1 GAALACVPLRWNTAG
16 RLSRPARAALE
27 LTGVVALGGL
37 WLCLSRVD
45 QFDPRL
51 YRGGFLAVALLAG
64 LAVVVA
70 SHPRSWVAAG
80 LGRRPLVWLGRR
92 SYAVYLWFWPVFMLT
107 RPHSDVPLSGTPLL
121 LLRMA
126 VTLALA
132 TASYRWVEQ
141 PVREGALGRA
151 WADLRPGVGGKRRP
165 SPAAARWAVGSA
177 AAVVAISTAVVI
189 GHPVPAPPFS
199 VPAAASA
206 LAPAAPAAA
215 ALSVLPVAVPVVP
228 VTAPAPTDTAP
239 ALVVAEATPAVA
251 VPDPSAAQAA
261 AQPAPAPEPVPAPGP
276 PAGVRVTAI
285 GESVMIVAQP
295 AMEAEGMYVDA
306 VIGRQFADSLAVA
319 HALRDSGAL
328 GEIVVVHLGNNGPVT
343 DGQFDELMDVLS
355 VAHRVVVVNVKVPRP
370 WEEHNN
376 QLYASAVPRFPNAVL
391 VDWHAVGEAHPDAFV
406 DDGVHMNY
414 SGVQLYMD
422 LLHSG
427 M

>member
-1 GAALACVPLRWNTAG
+1 
-16 RLSRPARAALE
+16 
-27 LTGVVALGGL
+27 
-37 WLCLSRVD
+37 
-45 QFDPRL
+45 
-51 YRGGFLAVALLAG
+51 
-64 LAVVVA
+64 
-70 SHPRSWVAAG
+70 
-80 LGRRPLVWLGRR
+80 
-92 SYAVYLWFWPVFMLT
+92 
-107 RPHSDVPLSGTPLL
+107 
-121 LLRMA
+121 
-126 VTLALA
+126 
-132 TASYRWVEQ
+132 
-141 PVREGALGRA
+141 
-151 WADLRPGVGGKRRP
+151 
-165 SPAAARWAVGSA
+165 
-177 AAVVAISTAVVI
+177 
-189 GHPVPAPPFS
+189 
-199 VPAAASA
+199 
-206 LAPAAPAAA
+206 
-215 ALSVLPVAVPVVP
+215 
-228 VTAPAPTDTAP
+228 
-239 ALVVAEATPAVA
+239 
-251 VPDPSAAQAA
+251 
-261 AQPAPAPEPVPAPGP
+261 
-276 PAGVRVTAI
+276 VRVTAI